1 MRSFPLFQQLRSL
14 HYTTR
19 DMGFHAGTA
28 AINRIQARYRLAMS
42 FQNMELDG
50 YHSTTARA
58 YSDLFR
64 IFLTY
69 SAFEQFLTLYKI
81 RFFEVDIHF
90 IQHSYGESAHFIR
103 RSDPKSKLLDFLIA
117 ELDNATHKNRVQQ
130 FKEGA
135 SDNPVVV
142 AAALR
147 HLFAHGKMGPHANRS
162 YPAAVG
168 KIAVHLSQLLIQI
181 MDIEF
186 ERTLH
191 TFCEQQG
198 LHREDLAING

>member
-1 MRSFPLFQQLRSL
+1 MRSFPLFQQLRSQ

-19 DMGFHAGTA
+19 EMGFQAGTA
-28 AINRIQARYRLAMS
+28 VINRVHARYRLAMS
-42 FQNMELDG
+42 FQRLELDG
-50 YHSTTARA
+50 YHQSTARA
-58 YSDLFR
+58 YSSLFQV
-64 IFLTY
+64 FLTY
-69 SAFEQFLTLYKI
+69 SAFEQFLNLYRL

-90 IQHSYGESAHFIR
+90 TQHPYTESAQFIR
-103 RSDPKSKLLDFLIA
+103 SSDPRAKLLDFLTT
-117 ELDNATHKNRVQQ
+117 ELDSPAHKNRVLE
-130 FKEGA
+130 FKQGNNH
-135 SDNPVVV
+135 NPVVI